1 MVEGVITIKARKVL
15 TNPLLYRR
23 QMVCC
28 LKMYFQF
35 IQNFSLLTFF
45 TQIARRCQK
54 SELRERIA
62 KIFKTTSDVVIPYG
76 FRCHFGGGR
85 STGFANVYDSV
96 DYAKRFE
103 PKFRLLRQ
111 GIGKKVEKG
120 GRKQR
125 KERKNRQKKVRG
137 TKKTKVQAGKK

>member
-45 TQIARRCQK
+45 TRIARRCQ
-54 SELRERIA
+54 S
-62 KIFKTTSDVVIPYG
+62 
-76 FRCHFGGGR
+76 R
-85 STGFANVYDSV
+85 SCV
-96 DYAKRFE
+96 
-103 PKFRLLRQ
+103 
-111 GIGKKVEKG
+111 
-120 GRKQR
+120 
-125 KERKNRQKKVRG
+125 
-137 TKKTKVQAGKK
+137 